1 MNSSKSNKINILY
14 LSHLSEM
21 HGAERV
27 LLLLLENMTDRFN
40 SVVVLPKNG
49 PLKTR
54 LENLNIKTY
63 VLPINPWICP
73 SGVSDGRFIFSLIN
87 NMKENLE
94 AIVCIIKQE
103 KIDIV
108 HTNTSTIIDG
118 ALGAAIAG
126 RPHIWHLHEILKDNP
141 AFRHIIPLNKVF
153 KNITTLSH
161 KIVSVSTTVDKQI
174 TTGEKERRCVIYNGI
189 NTGYEKRVNDNI
201 RRELGLNNNIS
212 LVLSIGAII
221 EKKGYEYLIDA
232 IPDIVSQYEK
242 VRFLIVG
249 PVIDSLLH
257 DKIKKKVCQMG
268 IGKYIT
274 FLGYRDD
281 VPEILQN
288 ADLFVMPSVKEA
300 FPLSL
305 LEAMAAG
312 MPVVATKCGGPEEI
326 VIDGETGYLVPSCCG
341 NALKDAILTL
351 LKEKDRAEQM
361 GKNGKRRVEENFGL
375 NTFIERWQ
383 KLYEEIEEDKSIKFP
398 DSETVTEII
407 FDLLRP
413 AAIIGLNIVSRNEQL
428 EGFQKRVK
436 NTFVYKFY
444 KHL

>member
-1 MNSSKSNKINILY
+1 
-14 LSHLSEM
+14 M

-118 ALGAAIAG
+118 ALGAAIAR

-174 TTGEKERRCVIYNGI
+174 TTGEKERRCIIHNGI
-189 NTGYEKRVNDNI
+189 NTGYEKRVRGSI
-201 RRELGLNNNIS
+201 RGELGLNDDIS
-212 LVLSIGAII
+212 LILSIGAII
-221 EKKGYEYLIDA
+221 EEKGYEYLIDA

-242 VRFLIVG
+242 VHFLIVG

-257 DKIKKKVCQMG
+257 DNIKKKVCQMG
-268 IGKYIT
+268 IAKYIT

-281 VPEILQN
+281 VPEILQE